1 MEGYDKHNLIW
12 EQDAE
17 KRTLHILKKNEL
29 CNKKYKKSQ
38 ELYKHKVINLQDIV
52 KSKFEKVATGKV

>member
-1 MEGYDKHNLIW
+1 MIETAGKAKRVIEATMDGYDKHNLIW

-29 CNKKYKKSQ
+29 CNKKWKKS
-38 ELYKHKVINLQDIV
+38 
-52 KSKFEKVATGKV
+52 

>member
-1 MEGYDKHNLIW
+1 MEGYDKHNLLW

-17 KRTLHILKKNEL
+17 RKTLHVLKKNEL

-38 ELYKHKVINLQDIV
+38 DLNKHKVTNL
-52 KSKFEKVATGKV
+52 